1 MNFNLIKKEFLLMK
15 RKLFIYMILCLGLI
29 VFAKLFVN
37 QEIIEN
43 ILVGAIGALFS
54 YFITII
60 LFEAEEKDKAEAIMV
75 TLPYTRREI
84 VKAKYNYLIFVSVL
98 FYCLCMLESGFL
110 VLFQIGTFCTSGIL
124 YGLFASIVIYGL
136 MIPFFI
142 RFHYVKATNVMMLS
156 IMGINAF
163 VVLYSKNFVALIS
176 PINSLKQIDL
186 IKAGIFSVSVIVIS
200 YMLSK
205 FFYQNKEL
213 L

>member
-1 MNFNLIKKEFLLMK
+1 
-15 RKLFIYMILCLGLI
+15 
-29 VFAKLFVN
+29 
-37 QEIIEN
+37 
-43 ILVGAIGALFS
+43 
-54 YFITII
+54 
-60 LFEAEEKDKAEAIMV
+60 
-75 TLPYTRREI
+75 
-84 VKAKYNYLIFVSVL
+84 
-98 FYCLCMLESGFL
+98 
-110 VLFQIGTFCTSGIL
+110 
-124 YGLFASIVIYGL
+124 